1 MPPASGAHNFIP
13 FAQAG
18 PPPGPEL
25 RMFRPKVLPGG
36 NTAAAFKPLTPGTAP
51 HSHHSTVTS
60 GAQPLVTLK
69 REGDLVTGIRIQC
82 ACGQVIE
89 LACSY

>member
-1 MPPASGAHNFIP
+1 MPPTASPEKFVPLGNAARP
-13 FAQAG
+13 T
-18 PPPGPEL
+18 GPE
-25 RMFRPKVLPGG
+25 RHVFRPKVLPGVSSVP
-36 NTAAAFKPLTPGTAP
+36 AFKPLTQSSVP
-51 HSHHSTVTS
+51 HIHIAAATVS
-60 GAQPLVTLK
+60 AQPVVTLK